1 MAVAPLVSV
10 SFPVKPHVKK
20 FLLRQ
25 YGSAHR
31 ATKTTMLGQLVL
43 GALEKTY
50 EKPEK
55 KLPGHYTY
63 AVLVPQ
69 GYVNR
74 IGATLPRNTQ
84 QHLGELCTHLFNM
97 ALNDHLDNVSWSGG
111 QVYPEL
117 RNFLERYGI
126 TEDDMKVESL
136 YRAYTRHCK
145 KKENF
150 FPLQK

>member
-1 MAVAPLVSV
+1 MSFTPLVSV
-10 SFPVKPHVKK
+10 SFPVKAHVRKY
-20 FLLRQ
+20 LQRQ
-25 YGSAHR
+25 YGSAHI
-31 ATKTTMLGQLVL
+31 ASKTSFLGQLVL
-43 GALEKTY
+43 GSLEKTY

-55 KLPGHYTY
+55 NLPAHFTFT
-63 AVLVPQ
+63 VLVPQ

-74 IGATLPRNTQ
+74 VGTTLPRNTQ

-97 ALNDHLDNVSWSGG
+97 AMYDHLDAVSWGGG

-136 YRAYTRHCK
+136 YRAYSRHCK